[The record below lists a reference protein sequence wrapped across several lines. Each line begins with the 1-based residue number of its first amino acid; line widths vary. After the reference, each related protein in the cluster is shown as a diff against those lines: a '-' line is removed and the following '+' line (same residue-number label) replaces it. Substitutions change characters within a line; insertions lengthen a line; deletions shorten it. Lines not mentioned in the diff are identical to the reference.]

1 MLKEKNLEI
10 SRHSN
15 QLEITYRWRT
25 KMAYGLLFFAI
36 VWNAFLTVFLVVGAG
51 WFISAHA
58 AVGLG
63 MGYYA
68 LALLLNKSKIT
79 VNRQHFTVQHGPL
92 PTFLANRDL
101 WASEV
106 QQLHLKATGT
116 VRSGNNV
123 TQLYALRL
131 RTKDGRDFK
140 VLSGLGDLLLG
151 QTIERTIEDYLGI
164 EDEAAEETFTLPDL
178 GILEKFIPEHVRQEI
193 QRVGRN
199 LPDGQLPTFEVPVTV
214 HPAPVAEPL
223 PAAPRDEHADHLS
236 YAFALCHAPVG
247 ARFTVKDAPYR
258 LTERSTLRWS
268 SGPES
273 LDLRAAP
280 EAAGPPRQFYAV
292 PDGNQWAY
300 YEERTLDAEESA
312 SLGFEGAEPPVS
324 LRNGDDRYHLL
335 EHRNGVL
342 QGAYGEVPVEQ
353 HIYYSSRATARFR
366 ALRLAGGRRAVMIQQ
381 PVDSGYIEAIE

>member
-1 MLKEKNLEI
+1 MLKEQNLEI
-10 SRHSN
+10 VREAN

-25 KMAYGLLFFAI
+25 KMAYALLFFAL
-36 VWNAFLTVFLVVGAG
+36 VWNGFLGIFLLAGAG
-51 WFISAHA
+51 WFISVHA

-68 LALLLNKSKIT
+68 LALLLNKSTIT
-79 VNRQHFTVQHGPL
+79 VNRQHVTVEHGPL

-106 QQLHLKATGT
+106 KQLHLKRGGT
-116 VRSGNNV
+116 VRSGNQV

-131 RTKDGRDFK
+131 ETKDGRDLK
-140 VLSGLGDLLLG
+140 VLSGLPDLQLG
-151 QTIERTIEDYLGI
+151 QTIERAVEEYLGI
-164 EDEAAEETFTLPDL
+164 EDEAADDSFTLPDL
-178 GILEKFIPEHVRQEI
+178 GVLEKFIPAHVRREMVRAGRTLQTDETEAG
-193 QRVGRN
+193 RVMASLTPR
-199 LPDGQLPTFEVPVTV
+199 PTTATLSPPEA
-214 HPAPVAEPL
+214 HAE
-223 PAAPRDEHADHLS
+223 HLS
-236 YAFALCHAPVG
+236 YDFALCHAPVG

-300 YEERTLDAEESA
+300 FEERTLDSEESA
-312 SLGFEGAEPPVS
+312 SLGFTEAEPPVS

-335 EHRNGVL
+335 DHRTGVL
-342 QGAYGEVPVEQ
+342 QGTYGEVPTEQ
-353 HIYYSSRATARFR
+353 YTYFSSRSAARFR
-366 ALRLAGGRRAVMIQQ
+366 ALRVSGGRWTVMIQQ
-381 PVDSGYIEAIE
+381 PVDSSYIEAIE